1 MHHTDTA
8 PATTAAYDLLDRT
21 EHAML
26 ALASTW
32 DTHRAWRLARLVQRY
47 SDRAFAITAPI
58 HGLHVAHPIA
68 RRVIELGPTA
78 ARNARGVAR
87 ANGVD
92 VKAEL
97 DHWSYPIR

>member
-1 MHHTDTA
+1 MHATA
-8 PATTAAYDLLDRT
+8 NAPETIAAYELLDRT

-47 SDRAFAITAPI
+47 SDRAFAITKSI
-58 HGLHVAHPIA
+58 DGLHAAHHVV
-68 RRVIELGPTA
+68 RHVIDYGPTA

-87 ANGVD
+87 GNGVD
-92 VKAEL
+92 VESEP

>member
-1 MHHTDTA
+1 MHTTTTA
-8 PATTAAYDLLDRT
+8 PATTAAYDLLSRT
-21 EHAML
+21 EHAVL

-47 SDRAFAITAPI
+47 SDRAFAVTAPI
-58 HGLHVAHPIA
+58 DGLHAAHPIA
-68 RRVIELGPTA
+68 RRVIDYGPTA
-78 ARNARGVAR
+78 ARNARSVAR
-87 ANGVD
+87 SNGVD